1 MDGASRIQQYWGYVG
16 AWRHLARP
24 SSYSQ
29 LWLWRAVR
37 WEERVEGLFRGKEE
51 EGRVL
56 PGAGSTP
63 GGWAGAAGLA
73 LCGAL

>member
-1 MDGASRIQQYWGYVG
+1 M
-16 AWRHLARP
+16 ARP

-37 WEERVEGLFRGKEE
+37 WEERVEGLSRGKEE

-56 PGAGSTP
+56 AGTGSTP
-63 GGWAGAAGLA
+63 GGWVGAAGLA
-73 LCGAL
+73 LCGAF

>member
-1 MDGASRIQQYWGYVG
+1 MQQYWGYVG
-16 AWRHLARP
+16 VWGRLARP

-37 WEERVEGLFRGKEE
+37 WKEE

-56 PGAGSTP
+56 AGTGSTP
-63 GGWAGAAGLA
+63 GDWVGVAGLA